1 MNQISTNTL
10 PVKTDGRIAFI
21 QAGWH
26 SDIVEQ
32 ARLSFINEL
41 GTANI
46 PTERVD
52 IFDVPGAL
60 EIPLQAK
67 MLAMTGQYSVIVGC
81 GFVIDGGIYRHD
93 FVASSVIDGLMRVML
108 DTNVPVLSVVLTP
121 HHFHE
126 QKEHHDFFFKH
137 FTKKGQEAA
146 KACVQTL
153 QNMERVNGLIAQD
166 RAA

>member
-1 MNQISTNTL
+1 MNQTINQLTSNTA
-10 PVKTDGRIAFI
+10 DGRIAFI

-26 SDIVEQ
+26 ADIVEQ
-32 ARLSFINEL
+32 ARLSFVNEL
-41 GTANI
+41 GTNGI
-46 PTERVD
+46 SKDRVE

-67 MLAMTGQYSVIVGC
+67 LLAMTGRYSVIAGC

-108 DTNVPVLSVVLTP
+108 DTNIPVLSVVLTP

-126 QKEHHDFFFKH
+126 NKQHHDFFFDH
-137 FTKKGQEAA
+137 FSLKGKEAA
-146 KACVQTL
+146 GACLQVLENLRQVAELSHEEKA
-153 QNMERVNGLIAQD
+153 A
-166 RAA
+166 

>member
-1 MNQISTNTL
+1 MNQTIRPISSA
-10 PVKTDGRIAFI
+10 DGRIAFI

-26 SDIVEQ
+26 ADIVEQ
-32 ARLSFINEL
+32 ARLSFIDEL
-41 GTANI
+41 ASADI
-46 PTERVD
+46 PKDRID

-121 HHFHE
+121 HHFHDNK
-126 QKEHHDFFFKH
+126 QHHDFFFDH
-137 FTKKGQEAA
+137 FTVKGKEAA
-146 KACVQTL
+146 SACLQVL
-153 QNMERVNGLIAQD
+153 QNLHQINEISRNH

>member
-1 MNQISTNTL
+1 MNQISINTL
-10 PVKTDGRIAFI
+10 PVKIDGRIAFI

-26 SDIVEQ
+26 ADIVEQ
-32 ARLSFINEL
+32 ARLSFIEEL
-41 GTANI
+41 GSSSISA
-46 PTERVD
+46 ERVD

-126 QKEHHDFFFKH
+126 QKEHHEFFFKH
-137 FTKKGQEAA
+137 FKKKGQEAA

-153 QNMERVNGLIAQD
+153 QNMDRVNGLVAQD